1 MHFLTGAA
9 SVTDG
14 LTSALGTVAGDMTGA
29 ISAVLPV
36 ALPVMGGILVVAV
49 GIKVFKK
56 FTK

>member
-29 ISAVLPV
+29 ISAVLPI